1 MPWLFIA
8 LGFAAGAAFMNL
20 WRAPVPPIIIG
31 ALIGFVGAV
40 VAEPV
45 RRSLFSA
52 RLRLD
57 FGKDGAYQTT
67 TLEGP
72 NGGPPYTK
80 CRYIRI
86 KVMNTKRN
94 TVAKACRPY
103 LIKVQ
108 KADGTGT
115 PQETIYCDSLRLK
128 WSAMPE
134 TDKGSP
140 LDLAHGVNQFIDLLS
155 MREGNPNFRM
165 EFAHRML
172 NRYKKLFEESGT
184 FFFTVLVVSDNAPP
198 QRTRVRF
205 EWTGEWDQYDA
216 DVAES

>member
-94 TVAKACRPY
+94 TVA
-103 LIKVQ
+103 
-108 KADGTGT
+108 
-115 PQETIYCDSLRLK
+115 
-128 WSAMPE
+128 
-134 TDKGSP
+134 
-140 LDLAHGVNQFIDLLS
+140 
-155 MREGNPNFRM
+155 
-165 EFAHRML
+165 
-172 NRYKKLFEESGT
+172 
-184 FFFTVLVVSDNAPP
+184 
-198 QRTRVRF
+198 
-205 EWTGEWDQYDA
+205 
-216 DVAES
+216 